1 MLIDGKLL
9 AAKILEDLRKRVE
22 NLSNGKNITP
32 HLGVIV
38 VGEDPAT
45 ASYVRQK
52 KKMGEQIGGT
62 VSVYNYPDSIGQ
74 SELEHNIDFL
84 QKEGDLDGLIIQLPL
99 PKQLNEEELTNRV
112 DKDKDVDGFREDSE
126 FDEPIAI
133 AVIRILEEIYD
144 LEQEKPAEKRIGN
157 TEREVKGDERGRA
170 PDNAQ
175 ATTGANIDGRETIGR
190 PLNDFR
196 TWLKAQ
202 KVVVMGKGKTG
213 GKPILTIMKK
223 YGVEPTIVDSKTQNV
238 SEITQ
243 TADILVCAVGGQ
255 GTIVNESMIKKDA
268 ILIAIGMSL
277 GADGKLHGDY
287 EPEEIA
293 DKASYYTPVP
303 GGVGPVNAAML
314 LVNVVD
320 AAEKNS

>member
-9 AAKILEDLRKRVE
+9 AAKILEDLKKKVE
-22 NLSNGKNITP
+22 DFSYEKNKIP

-62 VSVYNYPDSIGQ
+62 VSVYNYPSTVTER
-74 SELEHNIDFL
+74 ELEQNIDFL
-84 QKEGDLDGLIIQLPL
+84 QQEGDLDGLIIQLPL
-99 PKQLNEEELTNRV
+99 PKHLHEEELTNRV
-112 DKDKDVDGFREDSE
+112 EKDKDVDGFREDSE

-144 LEQEKPAEKRIGN
+144 LEQSKEPNKRI
-157 TEREVKGDERGRA
+157 
-170 PDNAQ
+170 
-175 ATTGANIDGRETIGR
+175 DGKIEPNFT
-190 PLNDFR
+190 D
-196 TWLKAQ
+196 WLKTQ

-213 GKPILTIMKK
+213 GKPIITIMKK
-223 YGVEPTIVDSKTQNV
+223 YGIEPIIVDSKTHNP
-238 SEITQ
+238 SEVTM
-243 TADILVCAVGGQ
+243 TADILVCAVGGR

-277 GADGKLHGDY
+277 GQDGKLHGDY

-293 DKASYYTPVP
+293 SKAAYYTPIP

-320 AAEKNS
+320 AAKKNNLV